1 MVYQAKF
8 SRALFERLPLE
19 KVKPTAGA
27 FFGSHFLVGLGKTT
41 LTMISP
47 V

>member
-27 FFGSHFLVGLGKTT
+27 FLGSHFLVGLGETT
-41 LTMISP
+41 LTIISP